1 MPNKILDKVPKFL
14 GHPDGSIGDFSKIL
28 FIYLRTMTEIEMKM

>member
-14 GHPDGSIGDFSKIL
+14 GYPDGSAIIFTIL
-28 FIYLRTMTEIEMKM
+28 AKYCLYICGP